1 MVDAII
7 PVVAGVVPVAGV
19 VLVVVD
25 DDAALVV
32 PTRPFL
38 VVLAVSFL
46 DQRLP
51 RGSGRSNCNSGTA
64 GP

>member
-7 PVVAGVVPVAGV
+7 PVVPGVVDDR
-19 VLVVVD
+19 VLVDGDD

-51 RGSGRSNCNSGTA
+51 RGSDRSNCNSGTA

>member
-7 PVVAGVVPVAGV
+7 PVVPGAVDDR
-19 VLVVVD
+19 VLVDGD

-51 RGSGRSNCNSGTA
+51 RGSDRSNCNSGTA